1 MVVTWLSL
9 RGDLCVLVKYSCGRL
24 GFGEKLP
31 FWKLWSRILSPS
43 RPDICSFSM
52 PVHWHPNPLI
62 SSSSDLKNLPEGLF
76 LCLQGV
82 FVYVQ
87 DQIESKRDWAT
98 FALLLWNTEAICW
111 HSNMKTNTMV
121 PAQAMATTSQVG
133 EWRRRESKSL
143 ILYLCLGVRRS
154 DIQDRYRFDTGIF
167 CWIGV
172 SVWRDRSKFDILH
185 S

>member
-1 MVVTWLSL
+1 MLVTWLSL
-9 RGDLCVLVKYSCGRL
+9 RGDLCVLVKYSCVRL
-24 GFGEKLP
+24 GFGEKFP

-52 PVHWHPNPLI
+52 PGHWHPYLLI

-76 LCLQGV
+76 QCLRGV

-87 DQIESKRDWAT
+87 DQIESKRD
-98 FALLLWNTEAICW
+98 LQLSLCPSEAPKQCW

-121 PAQAMATTSQVG
+121 PALAMATTSQVG

-143 ILYLCLGVRRS
+143 ILYLYLLNIPTLCAYGS
-154 DIQDRYRFDTGIF
+154 NN
-167 CWIGV
+167 
-172 SVWRDRSKFDILH
+172 
-185 S
+185 